1 MVRQSSVNRQSDTR
15 ESRVLDD
22 NELGEVMDSLRYED
36 KKTDEEMKQFISEII
51 ACISTGDEE
60 ADNNSIE
67 TFAATIAAQQNVTR
81 QQAREQL
88 QALRKEYFDE
98 IAKGK

>member
-1 MVRQSSVNRQSDTR
+1 MSSETMRNTLVMVRQSSVQRQTDTR

-22 NELGEVMDSLRYED
+22 NELGEVIDSLRYED

-51 ACISTGDEE
+51 SCITTGDEE

-67 TFAATIAAQQNVTR
+67 TFSATIAAQ
-81 QQAREQL
+81 
-88 QALRKEYFDE
+88 
-98 IAKGK
+98 